1 MDPNMIMLHF
11 CFHILN
17 SPVSQPTLDLERRPE
32 EGPMLRRLVTGSKLS
47 QITPKNNALST
58 IPPAYDI
65 LPAISYIVQHHF
77 STNAA
82 QYDHWI
88 DRFSGLRDWLEGA
101 NRRWW
106 IKGLVEARCKQ
117 HHQLEGREL
126 MLRSA
131 LESEYDRLYNRHSD
145 MIVDTRAKTH
155 LSVACLALA
164 THKTLLSF
172 LRDEEAVMEIIRDH
186 MGAHTTPAL
195 VFTMKMVAWLQRDS
209 YTSLVNRLRAL
220 KIDYGKGFTT
230 EIKQGPEHSSLR
242 ISSCFYRNI
251 FELEEV
257 PQLTSACCCSQDRV
271 WLEGL
276 ISYGNKEVD

>member
-17 SPVSQPTLDLERRPE
+17 SPVSQPTLDLERRPA

-195 VFTMKMVAWLQRDS
+195 V
-209 YTSLVNRLRAL
+209 
-220 KIDYGKGFTT
+220 
-230 EIKQGPEHSSLR
+230 
-242 ISSCFYRNI
+242 
-251 FELEEV
+251 
-257 PQLTSACCCSQDRV
+257 
-271 WLEGL
+271 
-276 ISYGNKEVD
+276 